1 VKYICPPEAPYPVAM
16 RRWMALPFLL
26 GLALAQE
33 VRLVEGWVRYPASL
47 AVTAAY
53 LTLENPGE
61 RPLRL
66 LGAEAAWA
74 ERVELHG
81 TFHQEK
87 DGKMV
92 MGMRPVDFAEV
103 PPKGRLVLKPGGYH
117 LMLFNLKRPLKLG
130 EKVEL
135 VLKFQNGTQLKVLL
149 PVEAR

>member
-1 VKYICPPEAPYPVAM
+1 M
-16 RRWMALPFLL
+16 RRGMVLFLL
-26 GLALAQE
+26 LGFALAQE
-33 VRLVEGWVRYPASL
+33 VRVVEGWVRYPATL

-53 LTLENPGE
+53 LTLENLGDA
-61 RPLRL
+61 PLRL
-66 LGAEAAWA
+66 VGAEAAWA

-117 LMLFNLKRPLKLG
+117 LMLFNLRRPLKLG
-130 EKVEL
+130 ERVEL
-135 VLKFQNGTQLKVLL
+135 VLKFQNGTQLKVRL
-149 PVEAR
+149 PVEER